1 MSIPFRE
8 IIVGRNKFCIDPRYT
23 ELKPAGNGAYGLVAS
38 ALDTVTGL
46 LTRPFIKQMISAYA
60 YSLYIGNRVA
70 IKKVKDT
77 FADLIDAKRI
87 LREIKLLRH
96 FVSHENIISIL
107 DIMTYPPNTV
117 DFTDIYIVNAI
128 FVQQI

>member
-1 MSIPFRE
+1 MTIS
-8 IIVGRNKFCIDPRYT
+8 N
-23 ELKPAGNGAYGLVAS
+23 
-38 ALDTVTGL
+38 L
-46 LTRPFIKQMISAYA
+46 LYV
-60 YSLYIGNRVA
+60 GNRVA

-77 FADLIDAKRI
+77 FADLVDAKRI

-117 DFTDIYIVNAI
+117 DFTDIYIVKTK
-128 FVQQI
+128 FV